1 MYNFNLLRKTQHP
14 RNSVWETARE
24 NNAKNIT
31 IIIIIQ
37 LFKHFKP
44 LMLSAKLHPELLE
57 TADRIFFSFAQPNLI
72 HPRSFFLSVISF
84 YCLH

>member
-1 MYNFNLLRKTQHP
+1 MYNFNLLRKTKHP

-37 LFKHFKP
+37 LFKNFKP
-44 LMLSAKLHPELLE
+44 LMLSAKLHPELL
-57 TADRIFFSFAQPNLI
+57 
-72 HPRSFFLSVISF
+72 
-84 YCLH
+84 

>member
-31 IIIIIQ
+31 IIIIQ
-37 LFKHFKP
+37 LFTNLKP
-44 LMLSAKLHPELLE
+44 LMLSAKLHPELL
-57 TADRIFFSFAQPNLI
+57 
-72 HPRSFFLSVISF
+72 
-84 YCLH
+84 